1 MKTIV
6 GFENYS
12 VTEDGRVFSHFYNK
26 FLKPF
31 LRESTYGYFYV
42 NLYKDGKKSKHSI
55 HRLVANAY
63 IPNQY
68 NKPQVNHINGKK
80 LDNRLENL
88 EWVTASENG
97 IHAYKN
103 GLSKVSDY
111 HKKCLIERQNKIVL
125 DTSNGIFY
133 ESAKE
138 ASKYYNIKPTTLMG
152 YMRGDRKN
160 KTSLIYV

>member
-12 VTEDGRVFSHFYNK
+12 VTEDGRVFSHIYNK

-31 LRESTYGYFYV
+31 LRESTYEYFYV

-55 HRLVANAY
+55 HRLVASAY
-63 IPNQY
+63 IPNQH

-125 DTSNGIFY
+125 DTSNGVFC

-138 ASKYYNIKPTTLMG
+138 AAKYYNIKPTTLMG

>member
-1 MKTIV
+1 MRTIV

-12 VTEDGRVFSHFYNK
+12 VTKDGKVFSNFSNK
-26 FLKPF
+26 FIKPF
-31 LRESTYGYFYV
+31 LRESSYEYLYV
-42 NLYKDGKKSKHSI
+42 NLYNNGKKSKHSI

-63 IPNQY
+63 IANPY

-88 EWVTASENG
+88 EWATASENG
-97 IHAYKN
+97 LHAYKN

-111 HKKCLIERQNKIVL
+111 HKKCMIERQNKIVL
-125 DTSNGIFY
+125 DTSNGVFY

-138 ASKYYNIKPTTLMG
+138 AAKYYNIKATTLMG
-152 YMRGDRKN
+152 YMRGERKN
-160 KTSLIYV
+160 KTSLIYA